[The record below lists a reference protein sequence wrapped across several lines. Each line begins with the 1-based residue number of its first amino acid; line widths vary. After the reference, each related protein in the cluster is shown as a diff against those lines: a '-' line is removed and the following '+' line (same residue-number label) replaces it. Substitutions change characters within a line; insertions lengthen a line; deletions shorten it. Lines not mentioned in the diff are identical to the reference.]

1 MKLTE
6 KRSKY
11 KGLKPRPQFPNTI
24 NELLHGPAL
33 FPNFG
38 SLPDRTNTEFVRSRE
53 FAQLLA
59 DPFQDG
65 DERSQTERRLEEV
78 QRLNREIAQQQ
89 NIPLQQVNAMQP
101 PPPPPPG
108 PDDDGEFF
116 DANDDP
122 GWWQR
127 WRGRVDAAAEIGRGL
142 FRQGQRD
149 SKILLFFNHKC
160 L

>member
-6 KRSKY
+6 KKSKY

-89 NIPLQQVNAMQP
+89 NIFHFNRSMQCNHHHHHQVLMMTVSFSMQMKIQD
-101 PPPPPPG
+101 G
-108 PDDDGEFF
+108 GNDGE
-116 DANDDP
+116 
-122 GWWQR
+122 
-127 WRGRVDAAAEIGRGL
+127 VE
-142 FRQGQRD
+142 
-149 SKILLFFNHKC
+149 
-160 L
+160 